1 MLARLDQPTIDAVN
15 SYYVSRAVAATGIK
29 AVLSGAGG
37 DELFGGYPSF
47 TRLPR
52 ALAAKQLAGPLWP
65 AVGSLAG
72 AFMPERLRARW
83 RHFATTNGSLAE
95 AYRVQRGFLLPDEVA
110 RSPVRRC
117 ATRPCGATRTSRCRT
132 VEHALLSAAGPE
144 RPPAAVAR
152 LESRLYL
159 GSQLLRDLD
168 VMSMAHGLEVR
179 VPFVDHELVERVW
192 PRLASIPI

>member
-83 RHFATTNGSLAE
+83 RHFAATNGSLVE
-95 AYRVQRGFLLPDEVA
+95 AYRVQRGFFLPGRSRALAGPALRDDGSVWRDAVEQVQQRRTRAALTRRA
-110 RSPVRRC
+110 RSGRRPRSRVSKAACIWARSCC
-117 ATRPCGATRTSRCRT
+117 ATST
-132 VEHALLSAAGPE
+132 
-144 RPPAAVAR
+144 
-152 LESRLYL
+152 
-159 GSQLLRDLD
+159 
-168 VMSMAHGLEVR
+168 
-179 VPFVDHELVERVW
+179 
-192 PRLASIPI
+192 